1 MLYIGIAN
9 RDRSIFSKILTNEK
23 IKTNIFSS
31 TFLNNAVG
39 NEITAME
46 LADGCVD
53 GISHAIHNCMLRIK
67 KICFFQKNR
76 SFRNCCG

>member
-1 MLYIGIAN
+1 MKKLKL
-9 RDRSIFSKILTNEK
+9 IF
-23 IKTNIFSS
+23 FSS
-31 TFLNNAVG
+31 TFSNNAVE

-67 KICFFQKNR
+67 KSAFFKKTGP
-76 SFRNCCG
+76 SGIAVGK